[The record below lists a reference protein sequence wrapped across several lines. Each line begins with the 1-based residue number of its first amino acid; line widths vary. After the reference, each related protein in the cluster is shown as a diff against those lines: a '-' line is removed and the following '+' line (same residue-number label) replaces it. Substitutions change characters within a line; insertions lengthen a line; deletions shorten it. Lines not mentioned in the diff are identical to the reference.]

1 MSQYPQCPTCG
12 HRAQGG
18 LFGGAFVPLHK
29 CQSKGH
35 IFCNACKNGDRCPLC
50 TSDRVRWNY
59 DKAFPAD

>member
-1 MSQYPQCPTCG
+1 
-12 HRAQGG
+12 

-35 IFCNACKNGDRCPLC
+35 VFCNACKNGDRCPLC
-50 TSDRVRWNY
+50 TSEQVRWNY